1 MAQTIQLGPFL
12 GVSNKLPESALHTD
26 KGDYLRSAPD
36 ILIDSA
42 GRLRSIDALV
52 LAQEAPGAHSLFMM
66 SDTGGYVVRS
76 GVMYAITLPTY
87 TETLFKVL
95 TTDDPISYTQI
106 GSDLYYSNGTDSGRI
121 TNGGWYPMGL
131 PTPAAPTCSAV
142 SGTMYAGVYQASVSY
157 FNETTGE
164 EGGVSPSTSST
175 LVGDGG
181 VRVALPATTPGATH
195 VIVYMSPVNGSV
207 PMRAATVLVG
217 TDHVDFTAPLT
228 NFGRQATGRIYA
240 PLPAGDLFESNGR
253 LCSISG
259 DTVYV
264 GLPYKYGYYEPGK
277 GFVKFAAPVSIAVAN
292 EGGTYIAADKTYF
305 VPGDLGNVQD
315 KLIDALPYGA
325 VRGTAFEHPSKKNV
339 GWFSQDG
346 FVLADTVGQAVAIT
360 ADTISATPPER
371 GFSAIINQGS
381 AVTVFSC
388 GWMLN
393 LDNNT
398 VTENSYA
405 LTSFSRGFGTTANGI
420 VRLDTDNAQ
429 AGYANFGKLD
439 FGTDR
444 VKHLTNVY
452 VGVSAVDSLVLT
464 VSYADERDRLLE
476 YEYVA
481 RSSSENLHVQRYDVG
496 RGIRGT
502 WFELTLSNPDGQK
515 FELASVSFVPAA
527 SQRRV

>member
-1 MAQTIQLGPFL
+1 MNTVPLGPFL

-36 ILIDSA
+36 VLIDSA

-66 SDTGGYVVRS
+66 SDTDGYVVRS
-76 GVMYAITLPTY
+76 GVMYAITLPAY

-95 TTDDPISYTQI
+95 STDAPVSYRRI
-106 GSDLYYSNGTDSGRI
+106 GDDLFYSNGTDSGRV
-121 TNGGWYPMGL
+121 TGGLWYPLGL
-131 PTPAAPTCSAV
+131 PTPDAPICSAIN
-142 SGTMYAGVYQASVSY
+142 GTLYAGSYQASVSY

-164 EGGVSPSTSST
+164 EGGTSPSTVSEFP
-175 LVGDGG
+175 GIGG
-181 VRVALPATTPGATH
+181 LRVSLPPAIVGATH
-195 VIVYMSPVNGSV
+195 VNVYLSPVNGSIPLLARKV
-207 PMRAATVLVG
+207 SAG
-217 TDHVDFTAPLT
+217 TQYVDFVEPQTSY
-228 NFGRQATGRIYA
+228 GRQITGRIES

-259 DTVYV
+259 ETVYV
-264 GLPYKYGYYEPGK
+264 GLPYKHGYYEPAK
-277 GFVKFAAPVSIAVAN
+277 GFISFLSPVTMAVAN

-305 VPGDLGNVQD
+305 IPGDLGNIQE
-315 KLIDALPYGA
+315 KMTDALPYGA
-325 VRGTAFEHPSKKNV
+325 VRGTAFEHPNKKNV

-360 ADTISATPPER
+360 ADMIAVTPPER

-381 AVTVFSC
+381 AVTVSSC
-388 GWMLN
+388 GWTLN

-405 LTSFSRGFGTTANGI
+405 LTSFSRGFGTTTNGI

-444 VKHLTNVY
+444 VKHLPNVY
-452 VGVSAVDSLVLT
+452 VGASAVDSLVLT

-481 RSSSENLHVQRYDVG
+481 RSSSENLRMQRYDVG
-496 RGIRGT
+496 RGIRST
-502 WFELTLSNPDGQK
+502 WFELTLSNQDGQK
-515 FELASVSFVPAA
+515 FELASVSFAPTA
-527 SQRRV
+527 SQRRI